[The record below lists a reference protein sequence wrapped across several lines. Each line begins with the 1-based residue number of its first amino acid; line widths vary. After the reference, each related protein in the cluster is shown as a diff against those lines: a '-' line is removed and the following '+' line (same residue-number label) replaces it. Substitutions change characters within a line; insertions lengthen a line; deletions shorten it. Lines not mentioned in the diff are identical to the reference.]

1 MTEPEPFE
9 QRIADKAEAPDAVRV
24 LLADLFEAFKQAR
37 EAARGWEVSGKSK
50 QRVIAR
56 QAKEIAQLKADARK

>member
-9 QRIADKAEAPDAVRV
+9 QRVADAEASDSVRE
-24 LLADLFEAFKQAR
+24 LLVDLFEALKQAR
-37 EAARGWEVSGKSK
+37 EAARGWEVSAKSK

-56 QAKEIAQLKADARK
+56 LQKERTEAHK

>member
-9 QRIADKAEAPDAVRV
+9 QRVADAEASDSVRE
-24 LLADLFEAFKQAR
+24 LLVDLSEALKQAR
-37 EAARGWEVSGKSK
+37 EAARGWEVSAKSK

-56 QAKEIAQLKADARK
+56 LQKERTEAHK